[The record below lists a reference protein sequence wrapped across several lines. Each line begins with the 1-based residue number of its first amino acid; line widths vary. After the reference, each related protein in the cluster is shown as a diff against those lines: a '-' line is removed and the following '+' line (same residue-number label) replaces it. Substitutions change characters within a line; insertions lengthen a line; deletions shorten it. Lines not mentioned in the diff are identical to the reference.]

1 MKLNIGPLQNIP
13 TKISFNNEIMNIIL
27 PCLEGFVK
35 HLFKEKL
42 RLCRGG
48 QARTSGKEKLEGG
61 LGRRTAAI
69 LCYIYWQLAS

>member
-13 TKISFNNEIMNIIL
+13 TKISFNYEIINIIL

-48 QARTSGKEKLEGG
+48 QARQASKSYRADWADGQLQSY
-61 LGRRTAAI
+61 AI
-69 LCYIYWQLAS
+69 YIGS